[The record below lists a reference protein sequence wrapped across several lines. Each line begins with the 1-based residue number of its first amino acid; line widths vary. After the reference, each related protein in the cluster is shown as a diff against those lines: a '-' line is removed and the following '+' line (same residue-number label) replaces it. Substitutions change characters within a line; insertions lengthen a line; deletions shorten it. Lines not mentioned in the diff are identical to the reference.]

1 MFKYACGSTT
11 GAGAAAGAA
20 TGAATDVPPHELQP
34 AGAAHE
40 SQATGASQH
49 ELFLQEKIFASRP
62 RCFFK
67 PHPLSQDG
75 AAQGSQAAISAPHV
89 GAAPQPDPHGAISA
103 PQVGAAQGS
112 QAAISA
118 PQLGAQANLPFNP
131 QSLPFKPLR
140 AERRGLRGAQH
151 GLSTPQLGVP
161 HGSHEAIS
169 APQLGAAPQPDPHG
183 AAISAPHDGSAAQP
197 DPHGAIS
204 APHDGSATEVSQHEL
219 DAPQPCPPSR
229 RLNRSPPKLCPQ
241 RLAPRTNEPTTI
253 FIFIEPNLPTYIV
266 H

>member
-40 SQATGASQH
+40 SQATAVSQH

-62 RCFFK
+62 RFFK
-67 PHPLSQDG
+67 PRPLSQDG
-75 AAQGSQAAISAPHV
+75 AP
-89 GAAPQPDPHGAISA
+89 
-103 PQVGAAQGS
+103 QGS

-118 PQLGAQANLPFNP
+118 PQLGAAPHAAISAPQLGSADAHGSQEAISAPQLGAHADLHANLPLSE
-131 QSLPFKPLR
+131 QSFPFKPLR

-204 APHDGSATEVSQHEL
+204 APHDGSETEVSQHEL
-219 DAPQPCPPSR
+219 DAPQP
-229 RLNRSPPKLCPQ
+229 
-241 RLAPRTNEPTTI
+241 
-253 FIFIEPNLPTYIV
+253 
-266 H
+266 